1 MGFADAA
8 ADRVAQR
15 SKVKEQKDKIDDNF
29 YASGSLE
36 EDEDDADGP
45 MDDLGVNYINNFVG
59 DDDEIASEE
68 NPFSEQQS

>member
-45 MDDLGVNYINNFVG
+45 MDHLGVNYINNFVG